1 MNRTTT
7 GVAAMSALLLVAP
20 GCGGQGSQSPE
31 NAPVRVEISQMF
43 ITVENRAG
51 LALTDVKV
59 EIVPYGAP
67 TTFAMT
73 LSRLSNGEKRDLA
86 LGSFRGMD
94 GTPFDRRVVR
104 ARQVIVTGKDI
115 NGNEVKVEVPWK

>member
-1 MNRTTT
+1 MNRTLAFLA
-7 GVAAMSALLLVAP
+7 GMLALLLVAP
-20 GCGGQGSQSPE
+20 GCGGQGGQSAE
-31 NAPVRVEISQMF
+31 NAPVRVEVSQMF
-43 ITVENRAG
+43 ITLENRAG

-67 TTFAMT
+67 TTFAVT
-73 LSRLSNGEKRDLA
+73 LSRLGNGEKRDLA
-86 LGSFRGMD
+86 LGSFRGQG